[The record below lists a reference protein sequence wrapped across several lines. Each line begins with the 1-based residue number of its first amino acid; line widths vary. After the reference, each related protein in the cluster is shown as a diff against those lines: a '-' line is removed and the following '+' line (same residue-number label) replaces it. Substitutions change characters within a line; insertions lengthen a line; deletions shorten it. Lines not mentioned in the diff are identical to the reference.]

1 MKLTSHKIF
10 ILTLITVS
18 LMFTVSPLTAE
29 VYKIVDKDGNVTYTD
44 KPPADGTGPMELP
57 GLSVIEKPEYQK
69 TAREAEAEA
78 IANGTQTAPEEI
90 PLRQLRNDFKDFAI
104 VSPQQEESVWR
115 PDGPITIAWS
125 TGGQMLEGMK
135 VTVTLDGKR
144 LSATTERMILVPD
157 LERGEHTVSAE
168 LTDARNRRVALAE
181 TVTFFIRQ
189 PGLYNRAR
197 VRPGGGG

>member
-1 MKLTSHKIF
+1 MKLIFENTF
-10 ILTLITVS
+10 ILTLITLS
-18 LMFTVSPLTAE
+18 LVFAASSLAAE
-29 VYKIVDKDGNVTYTD
+29 VYKTVDKDGNVTYTD
-44 KPPADGTGPMELP
+44 KPPTDGTGPMELP
-57 GLSVIEKPEYQK
+57 GLSVIESPEYQK

-78 IANGTQTAPEEI
+78 IANGTQTEPEEV

-115 PDGPITIAWS
+115 PDGPVTIAWS
-125 TGGQMLEGMK
+125 TGAQMLAGMK

-144 LSATTERMILVPD
+144 LSTTTDRMVLVPNM
-157 LERGEHTVSAE
+157 ERGEHTVAAE

-181 TVTFFIRQ
+181 PVTFFIRQ

-197 VRPGGGG
+197 IGGG

>member
-1 MKLTSHKIF
+1 MKLIFENTF
-10 ILTLITVS
+10 ILTLITLS
-18 LMFTVSPLTAE
+18 LVFAASSLATE
-29 VYKIVDKDGNVTYTD
+29 VYKTVDKDGNVTYTD
-44 KPPADGTGPMELP
+44 KPPPDGAQPMELP
-57 GLSVIEKPEYQK
+57 GLSVIESPEYQK

-78 IANGTQTAPEEI
+78 IANGTQTEPEEV

-115 PDGPITIAWS
+115 PDGPVTIAWS
-125 TGGQMLEGMK
+125 TGAQMLEGMK

-144 LSATTERMILVPD
+144 LSTTTDRMVLVPNM
-157 LERGEHTVSAE
+157 ERGEHTVAAE

-181 TVTFFIRQ
+181 PVTFFIRQ

-197 VRPGGGG
+197 IGGG